1 MYAPDE
7 NEPFFICKI
16 YDADIMDRYVRT
28 LESCFINE
36 KKIPGLVN
44 IVPIDEQ
51 YVSINRIHSHDY
63 FQIIFIDKG
72 AAKHTIE
79 YDNGILME
87 PRSVSVIFPKQLHQI
102 TFTSGTEGIIV
113 MFDEVL
119 FCSDILKKELK
130 SYTKDLYKKL
140 NLIRREQIDYIK
152 LRKMVDNIN
161 YLLLNITPIKKE
173 QIRFYIKILLLQ
185 LIEDVH
191 EDTLPQKSLPT
202 VNLFARYKELIEEQ
216 FRETKTV
223 AAYAGQ
229 IGISSRKLN
238 QICKTEAGITALAV
252 IHERLMIEIRRL
264 LLFSGESMKEIAYEL
279 GFSSTPA
286 FNKFVFSQTGKKP
299 SELKNITS

>member
-1 MYAPDE
+1 
-7 NEPFFICKI
+7 
-16 YDADIMDRYVRT
+16 MDRYVRT

-36 KKIPGLVN
+36 KKIPGLVS

-51 YVSINRIHSHDY
+51 YASINRIHSHDY

-72 AAKHTIE
+72 TAKHTIE
-79 YDNGILME
+79 YEDDILME

-102 TFTSGTEGIIV
+102 SFTSDTEGIII

-140 NLIRREQIDYIK
+140 NIIRREQIDYIK

-161 YLLLNITPIKKE
+161 YLLQNITPIKKE

-191 EDTLPQKSLPT
+191 EDTLPQKSLPA

-238 QICKTEAGITALAV
+238 QICKTETGITALAV

-264 LLFSGESMKEIAYEL
+264 LFFSGESMKEIAYEL

-286 FNKFVFSQTGKKP
+286 FNKFVFSQTGKNP
-299 SELKNITS
+299 SELKNITSQKDK